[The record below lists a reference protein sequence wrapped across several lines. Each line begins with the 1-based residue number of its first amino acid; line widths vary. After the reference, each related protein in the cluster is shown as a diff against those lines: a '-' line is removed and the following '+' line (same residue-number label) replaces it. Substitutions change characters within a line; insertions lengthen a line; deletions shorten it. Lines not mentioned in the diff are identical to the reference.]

1 MRMTVEKRV
10 RYSLVQTQ
18 ATARWSERGGLAD
31 FLSRLLR
38 ARLAG
43 IGLILILIF
52 VLSALFANHIAP
64 YNPDQQQVSG
74 ALEPPSAA
82 HWLGTDDLGRDI
94 LSRVIYGSQVSLQVG
109 VISVA
114 LAFLVGTTLGLV
126 AGYWSNSLLEQ
137 LIMRAM
143 DGLLAFPAL
152 ILALAIIAALGP
164 SQAGEFP
171 KSTWAIAIV
180 GIPVYARL
188 THGQVLSARE
198 LDYVA
203 AARTVGASDFR
214 IMFRHLLP
222 NVMAPLIVQ
231 TSLGIATAILVEAAL
246 SFLGLGVQPPTPSW
260 GSMLDAGRGYLDTD
274 PWMVI
279 GPGVAIF
286 LAVLGFNFVGDGA
299 RDVLDPR
306 LRNR

>member
-1 MRMTVEKRV
+1 MAVEKHKEV
-10 RYSLVQTQ
+10 PPAQ
-18 ATARWSERGGLAD
+18 APARSIRAARGGLYD
-31 FLSRLLR
+31 FIARLLH

-43 IGLILILIF
+43 VGLLLILGF
-52 VLSALFANHIAP
+52 VLSALFAGYLAP
-64 YNPDQQQVSG
+64 YDPMQQEVSG
-74 ALEPPSAA
+74 ALQSPSAA

-94 LSRVIYGSQVSLQVG
+94 LSRVIYGGQVSLQVG
-109 VISVA
+109 VISV
-114 LAFLVGTTLGLV
+114 LLSLLIGTTLGLM
-126 AGYWSNSLLEQ
+126 AGYWSNSLLE
-137 LIMRAM
+137 LVIMRVM

-171 KSTWAIAIV
+171 KSIWAIGIV

-198 LDYVA
+198 LEYIN

-222 NVMAPLIVQ
+222 NVTAPLIVQ
-231 TSLGIATAILVEAAL
+231 TSLGIAAAILVEAAL

-260 GSMLDAGRGYLDTD
+260 GSMLDVGRGYLETD
-274 PWMVI
+274 PWMVV

-286 LAVLGFNFVGDGA
+286 LAVLGFNFVGDGV

>member
-1 MRMTVEKRV
+1 MALENPAPYPNVQI
-10 RYSLVQTQ
+10 RYPASVP
-18 ATARWSERGGLAD
+18 ERGGTRDL
-31 FLSRLLR
+31 LVRLLR

-43 IGLILILIF
+43 VGLVLILLF
-52 VLSALFANHIAP
+52 ALSALVAGRLAP
-64 YNPDQQQVSG
+64 YDPNHQEVDQ
-74 ALEPPSAA
+74 ALQGPSLA

-94 LSRVIYGSQVSLQVG
+94 LSRVMYGGQVSLQVG

-114 LAFLVGTTLGLV
+114 LALVLGTLLGLV
-126 AGYWSNSLLEQ
+126 AGYWSNSLLDQ
-137 LIMRAM
+137 VIMRTM

-171 KSTWAIAIV
+171 KAVWAIAIV

-188 THGQVLSARE
+188 THGQVLSVRE
-198 LDYVA
+198 QEYVT
-203 AARTVGASDFR
+203 AARTVGATHWR
-214 IMFRHLLP
+214 IMRRHILP
-222 NVMAPLIVQ
+222 NVIAPLIVQ
-231 TSLGIATAILVEAAL
+231 SSLGVATAILVEAAL

-260 GSMLDAGRGYLDTD
+260 GAMLDAGRGYLDTD

-286 LAVLGFNFVGDGA
+286 LAVLGFNFVGDGI

>member
-1 MRMTVEKRV
+1 MH
-10 RYSLVQTQ
+10 
-18 ATARWSERGGLAD
+18 
-31 FLSRLLR
+31 

-43 IGLILILIF
+43 VGSALILIF
-52 VLSALFANHIAP
+52 VISALFAARLAP
-64 YNPDQQQVSG
+64 YDPNEQQVTG
-74 ALEPPSAA
+74 ALQPPSAA

-94 LSRVIYGSQVSLQVG
+94 LSRVIYGGQVSLQVG

-114 LAFLVGTTLGLV
+114 LALLVGTLLGLV
-126 AGYWSNSLLEQ
+126 AGYWNNSLLEEV
-137 LIMRAM
+137 IMRAM

-152 ILALAIIAALGP
+152 ILALAIVAALGP

-198 LDYVA
+198 LDYIV
-203 AARTVGASDFR
+203 AARTVGASDVR

-222 NVMAPLIVQ
+222 NVIAPLIVQ

-260 GSMLDAGRGYLDTD
+260 GSMLDAGRGYLDSD

-286 LAVLGFNFVGDGA
+286 LAVLGFNFVGDGV

-306 LRNR
+306 LRNRSS

>member
-1 MRMTVEKRV
+1 MAIENTSG
-10 RYSLVQTQ
+10 YSNIP
-18 ATARWSERGGLAD
+18 APAARGIERGALRS
-31 FLSRLLR
+31 FLTRLVR
-38 ARLAG
+38 TRLAG
-43 IGLILILIF
+43 VGFFLILIF
-52 VLSALFANHIAP
+52 VVSALFANHIAP
-64 YNPDQQQVSG
+64 YDPEQQQVAG

-94 LSRVIYGSQVSLQVG
+94 LSRVIYGGQVSLQVG

-114 LAFLVGTTLGLV
+114 LALVVGTVLGLV

-137 LIMRAM
+137 IIMRTM

-164 SQAGEFP
+164 SQAGEIP
-171 KSTWAIAIV
+171 KSTWAIAVV

-188 THGQVLSARE
+188 AYGQVLSARE

-222 NVMAPLIVQ
+222 NITSPLIVQ

-286 LAVLGFNFVGDGA
+286 LAVLGFNFIGDGI

-306 LRNR
+306 LVSENRH